1 MKKALLAVLLL
12 LGAALV
18 ALLLIPAGEIRFEGN
33 EYYSEEELWQDIFR
47 DEKPRY
53 FVVRAQEL
61 LGKHKEIPFIDHYEL
76 VFGPARSIT
85 VRLYERSLA
94 GYLKFQDYYLYFDWS
109 GTVVESSRQPLE
121 DVFEVSGL
129 GVDHAVVGEKLPV
142 SDSNVIDTVL
152 AISQFLRKESIQRKQ
167 QETKLAELTKR
178 IRFGGEG
185 ATVELEDIRVFLG
198 GSEQMDGKLFLMA
211 DILPELAGRRGTL
224 YLDNYQAGAVRPHYI
239 FKEEPE
245 G

>member
-1 MKKALLAVLLL
+1 MKKVLLAILLL
-12 LGAALV
+12 LVAVLV

-61 LGKHKEIPFIDHYEL
+61 LGKHKDIPFIDHYEL

-152 AISQFLRKESIQRKQ
+152 TISQFLRKESVRWKQ
-167 QETKLAELTKR
+167 QDTKLADLTKR
-178 IRFGGEG
+178 IRFSGEG
-185 ATVELEDIRVFLG
+185 ATIEMEDIQVFLG
-198 GSEQMDGKLFLMA
+198 DSEQMDGKLFLMA

-224 YLDNYQAGAVRPHYI
+224 YLDNYQAGTVRPHYI
-239 FKEEPE
+239 FKEEPA